1 MTKRT
6 FFKRAMAMVACVAL
20 APEIAFG
27 VRLRMA
33 EASKHEPEVQC
44 ADHNNRMATWYD
56 TKRDVFY
63 AFRDGKWVES
73 GFAGQD

>member
-1 MTKRT
+1 MGV
-6 FFKRAMAMVACVAL
+6 VACVAL

-33 EASKHEPEVQC
+33 ETSKHECEVQC
-44 ADHNNRMATWYD
+44 SDHNNGVATWYD
-56 TKRDVFY
+56 TKRDMFCV
-63 AFRDGKWVES
+63 FRDGRWVES